1 MVEDESG
8 EDFDGFAVLLVTGE
22 TVVGA
27 SVGMEVSGLVGMWRM
42 KVVCFD
48 FPHLCLIIS
57 SFFCPKG
64 SLPGSNFVVAF
75 VAGKMS
81 RKVGFGE

>member
-57 SFFCPKG
+57 SFF
-64 SLPGSNFVVAF
+64 LPERFSPRIEFRCGLC
-75 VAGKMS
+75 S
-81 RKVGFGE
+81 R